1 MGCSEARVKDYPI
14 LIMNYEA
21 DNKEQ
26 KNYCLK
32 FKDNYCNIYNKNYEI
47 KSYTD
52 TTFSIKLKIKDIIYD
67 IQTEFNDSEE
77 VMDQSLEHI
86 SNLLN
91 NSNNK
96 NINEKEENIL
106 LSIEEKEKFKAMKL
120 KILENQKKLRKNY
133 YIFEEQ
139 DKTGKNDKINL
150 TLEDMCIYGNITKKE
165 IKEEKKKNPE
175 KFIDISEALKLEKE
189 DPGLFALGLISQNLE
204 SLGIETAIDITNNDD
219 TEEGLTSLQFISNGM
234 LGIKKYDLHFDF
246 GEERNEELLNN
257 KEEFENFKKNLKLK
271 LSKDY
276 NIPVNQI
283 IVTFPHKENFQ
294 VQVIF
299 QSDEFN
305 NLDINEFIKKF
316 KNDLEFKEFS
326 NLKDINIGII
336 MEGCK
341 LKKKDLDPR
350 GHRDNWVIIERR
362 GGHPYDPPL
371 GWIGIGLKVRN
382 KYDNGDNTWI
392 EMNNCPGEWCVAYHG
407 VEVGQS
413 SNEIQYIIG
422 KINKMSF
429 KKGNRQV
436 HANCPD
442 IYHPGKKVGT
452 GIYCSPIF
460 KTASNFA
467 GITCING
474 VRYKTLLQVRV
485 NPVAIRHCNK
495 CFYSRDPFN
504 YWVVNGTP
512 DEIRP
517 FRILYKKC

>member
-1 MGCSEARVKDYPI
+1 
-14 LIMNYEA
+14 
-21 DNKEQ
+21 
-26 KNYCLK
+26 
-32 FKDNYCNIYNKNYEI
+32 
-47 KSYTD
+47 
-52 TTFSIKLKIKDIIYD
+52 
-67 IQTEFNDSEE
+67 
-77 VMDQSLEHI
+77 
-86 SNLLN
+86 
-91 NSNNK
+91 
-96 NINEKEENIL
+96 
-106 LSIEEKEKFKAMKL
+106 
-120 KILENQKKLRKNY
+120 
-133 YIFEEQ
+133 
-139 DKTGKNDKINL
+139 
-150 TLEDMCIYGNITKKE
+150 
-165 IKEEKKKNPE
+165 
-175 KFIDISEALKLEKE
+175 
-189 DPGLFALGLISQNLE
+189 
-204 SLGIETAIDITNNDD
+204 
-219 TEEGLTSLQFISNGM
+219 
-234 LGIKKYDLHFDF
+234 
-246 GEERNEELLNN
+246 
-257 KEEFENFKKNLKLK
+257 
-271 LSKDY
+271 
-276 NIPVNQI
+276 
-283 IVTFPHKENFQ
+283 
-294 VQVIF
+294 
-299 QSDEFN
+299 
-305 NLDINEFIKKF
+305 
-316 KNDLEFKEFS
+316 
-326 NLKDINIGII
+326 

-362 GGHPYDPPL
+362 GGYPYDPPL

-429 KKGNRQV
+429 KKGNSQV

-460 KTASNFA
+460 KTASNFV